1 MGTIVSN
8 NHIELVDNGF
18 GRLKPVIAGKRIT
31 VHEIASMVAIGGS
44 PVEWVVENF
53 DLTPAEIH
61 AALSYYYDHQ
71 EQIDREIR
79 EADEY
84 VEQHA
89 IDAREHLA
97 KLRARLAAKDKPPTK

>member
-1 MGTIVSN
+1 MGEVVAIRY
-8 NHIELVDNGF
+8 IELVDDGL
-18 GRLKPVIAGKRIT
+18 GGIEPVIAGKKIT

-53 DLTPAEIH
+53 DLTPAQIH

-84 VEQHA
+84 VALHA
-89 IDAREHLA
+89 IDANEHLA
-97 KLRARLAAKDKPPTK
+97 QMRARHAANTNPPE